1 MMKYHDTEI
10 TLINEKIKAYEA
22 LLWEQNRALS
32 EERDLLTSYGFTI
45 DDKGNITNYMELLK
59 SMENY
64 TNSLKGDEKE
74 AQKEFVQSVVDLVDE
89 YTELSNNAI
98 PNTTMS
104 IIELKNE
111 ITDSAKAYEEAMKY
125 LNSLGDAFYSLND
138 AVEDAGN
145 ALEKYRATVNKDDI
159 KTIEELNKY
168 HGDEVALINNK
179 IKAYENLLKQQK
191 ASAEQIRQDLILQG
205 FYSDAELGNI
215 WNYDEKLR
223 ELQIYADTLTG
234 EARDAQLEFIDSLI
248 EMVDEYTE
256 LSNSSIPDTEMSIIE
271 LRNEIK
277 DSNKEL
283 EEAREQV
290 ELTSYEFSIL
300 ANALERVETEL
311 GVVESLQEHAVGSA
325 YVELLNQEIAL
336 LEEKHKLIAAQSTEY
351 QKQAKEIKE
360 ALMEEGGI
368 EFDENGTI
376 ANAEVL
382 RINYAEK
389 ANSLTGE
396 AREEVVEEYEK
407 LLEKM
412 DEYNELVFQTIPGL
426 TQEWYE
432 HFAKVEELDRQKY
445 EAITDIEKNITSAIE
460 HELDKRRE
468 KMEESLDKQLEDLK
482 EKMQKEKELY
492 DKQYEEEDWNN
503 QLSQEQRKLD
513 EIKQQMVNLSR
524 DTSLSGKSKLEQ
536 LKQEYQEQLDSMNTL
551 IREHEKELA
560 DERYNEEIEAL
571 EKETEEKLK
580 GIEETFSEENVAE
593 LVNQALVSGFVTL
606 GDEVVELNGLMTTW
620 LDETGDGLYAIG
632 DYLKTD
638 LIESLQ
644 TVRALM
650 SDVGLTNATISPN
663 LSSLPS
669 SSINT
674 GTLSGNNAVNINFG
688 APLLNIEGNVTED
701 VMSQVEAMVKQSQKN
716 VVNEISKALN
726 IK

>member
-1 MMKYHDTEI
+1 MSAK
-10 TLINEKIKAYEA
+10 EKRFTCDMIESGLADIIVGTHAVIQQGVTYKNLSLVIAD
-22 LLWEQNRALS
+22 EQHRFGVGQRAKLMA
-32 EERDLLTSYGFTI
+32 
-45 DDKGNITNYMELLK
+45 KGNNPHMLIMSATPIPRTLALILYGDLK
-59 SMENY
+59 
-64 TNSLKGDEKE
+64 
-74 AQKEFVQSVVDLVDE
+74 
-89 YTELSNNAI
+89 I
-98 PNTTMS
+98 S
-104 IIELKNE
+104 IIDELPPGRKPVK
-111 ITDSAKAYEEAMKY
+111 TYQTTEADRGRVY
-125 LNSLGDAFYSLND
+125 AFL
-138 AVEDAGN
+138 
-145 ALEKYRATVNKDDI
+145 
-159 KTIEELNKY
+159 
-168 HGDEVALINNK
+168 
-179 IKAYENLLKQQK
+179 
-191 ASAEQIRQDLILQG
+191 
-205 FYSDAELGNI
+205 
-215 WNYDEKLR
+215 
-223 ELQIYADTLTG
+223 
-234 EARDAQLEFIDSLI
+234 
-248 EMVDEYTE
+248 
-256 LSNSSIPDTEMSIIE
+256 
-271 LRNEIK
+271 
-277 DSNKEL
+277 
-283 EEAREQV
+283 
-290 ELTSYEFSIL
+290 
-300 ANALERVETEL
+300 
-311 GVVESLQEHAVGSA
+311 
-325 YVELLNQEIAL
+325 
-336 LEEKHKLIAAQSTEY
+336 
-351 QKQAKEIKE
+351 
-360 ALMEEGGI
+360 
-368 EFDENGTI
+368 
-376 ANAEVL
+376 
-382 RINYAEK
+382 
-389 ANSLTGE
+389 
-396 AREEVVEEYEK
+396 
-407 LLEKM
+407 
-412 DEYNELVFQTIPGL
+412 
-426 TQEWYE
+426 
-432 HFAKVEELDRQKY
+432 
-445 EAITDIEKNITSAIE
+445 EKNINEGSQIYVVCPLIE
-460 HELDKRRE
+460 ET
-468 KMEESLDKQLEDLK
+468 ESDDLKNAVDLK